1 MPLEPFATG
10 ILETVLNTLINDQ
23 PAYRRQLAR
32 LKGKVL
38 QLHILEL
45 KQTLTF
51 VFSHQVDVL
60 ACYAGEPDCFISLS
74 LGVLPEF
81 RQQPDITRLIKEDK
95 LDLKGDHQ
103 LAQQFAQLMTD
114 CKPELEEWLS
124 RVTGD
129 VVAHTLMQGARE
141 TGCWLKQ
148 QAQRKQRHL
157 AEALTE
163 EWQITPPPLQIAY
176 FCDQVDELSKQVS
189 QAENRLLLLTE
200 KLSR

>member
-1 MPLEPFATG
+1 MPFEPLATG
-10 ILETVLNTLINDQ
+10 ILETALNTLINDQ

-38 QLHILEL
+38 QLYILEL

-60 ACYAGEPDCFISLS
+60 AAYEGEPDCFISLS
-74 LGVLPEF
+74 LAVLPEF
-81 RQQPDITRLIKEDK
+81 RQQPEITRLIKEDK

-103 LAQQFAQLMTD
+103 LAQQFAQLMSD
-114 CKPELEEWLS
+114 CKPDLEEWLS
-124 RVTGD
+124 RITGD
-129 VVAHTLMQGARE
+129 VVAHILMQGARD

-163 EWQITPPPLQIAY
+163 EWKIAPPPLEIAY
-176 FCDQVDELSKQVS
+176 FCDQVDELSKQVE
-189 QAENRLLLLTE
+189 QADNRLRQLAD
-200 KLSR
+200 KILS